1 MHLQLGDGLMTFAKE
16 AGIEC
21 SSFFIPLG
29 EYDKHVKMPSEG
41 FKSHAHPVINLS
53 LISWNT
59 LFLIDF

>member
-1 MHLQLGDGLMTFAKE
+1 MTFAKE